1 MELFSERAVEGRCL
15 ELPWSSWHS
24 SCFFLDMPKRPDV
37 RSSLEKTAEKL
48 EQRFAEVE
56 ALAREN
62 RRILDLQ
69 YKRLADMQVDL
80 DRVLSELKRRR

>member
-1 MELFSERAVEGRCL
+1 
-15 ELPWSSWHS
+15 
-24 SCFFLDMPKRPDV
+24 MPKRPDV

-56 ALAREN
+56 GLAREN

-69 YKRLADMQVDL
+69 YKRLADMQGEL
-80 DRVLSELKRRR
+80 DRVLSELKRRRR